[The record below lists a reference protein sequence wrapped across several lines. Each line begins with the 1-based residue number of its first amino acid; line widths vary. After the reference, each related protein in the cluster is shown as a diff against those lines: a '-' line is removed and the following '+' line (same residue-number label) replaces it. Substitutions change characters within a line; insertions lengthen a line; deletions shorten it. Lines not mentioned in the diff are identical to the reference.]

1 METKK
6 MSFNVEISTWK
17 GLKMKA
23 IEEGKTVT
31 QIMLKLVTEYLE
43 KK

>member
-6 MSFNVEISTWK
+6 MSFNVDIAIWK
-17 GLKMKA
+17 KLKTKA

-31 QIMLKLVTEYLE
+31 QILLRLITEYLN